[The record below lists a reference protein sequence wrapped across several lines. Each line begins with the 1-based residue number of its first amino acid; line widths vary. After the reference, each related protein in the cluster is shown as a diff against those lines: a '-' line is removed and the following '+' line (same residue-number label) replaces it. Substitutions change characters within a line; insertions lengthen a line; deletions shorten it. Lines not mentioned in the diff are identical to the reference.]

1 VCHNQRILWKGR
13 ELVKEK
19 EEIEISVVV
28 PVYNEEENL
37 PVLIPQIAEVLRPLA
52 ETYEMIFV
60 DDGSTDG
67 SLRILKEMTSHHPQ
81 IHILAFKEN
90 CGETAAGAAGLKEA
104 GGEVVITLD
113 ADLQNDPKDIPTMLE
128 YLKDYDMVTG
138 WRQKREDSW
147 VKRITSKIANKIRN
161 WLSGETIRDSGCTFR
176 AYKRECL
183 QNLKLYKGMHRFMPT
198 LVKMEGFRVI
208 EIPIAHH
215 PRKFGVSKYTTWNRM
230 VRAFIDLLA
239 VRWMKSRHIRYKI
252 GERI

>member
-1 VCHNQRILWKGR
+1 MNERID
-13 ELVKEK
+13 
-19 EEIEISVVV
+19 ISIVI
-28 PVYNEEENL
+28 PVFNEEENL
-37 PVLIPQIAEVLRPLA
+37 PILIPQIAEVLRPLGK
-52 ETYEMIFV
+52 TYEMIFV
-60 DDGSTDG
+60 DDGSTDR
-67 SLRILKEMTSHHPQ
+67 SRQLLKEMVSQYPQ
-81 IHILAFKEN
+81 IRILGFKKN

-104 GGEVVITLD
+104 RGEIVITID

-147 VKRITSKIANKIRN
+147 VKRITSRIANRIRN
-161 WLSGETIRDSGCTFR
+161 QLSGETIRDSGCTFR

-183 QNLKLYKGMHRFMPT
+183 QNIKLYKGMHRFMPT

-230 VRAFIDLLA
+230 WRAFIDLL
-239 VRWMKSRHIRYKI
+239 VVKWMRSRHIHYEI
-252 GERI
+252 EERI

>member
-1 VCHNQRILWKGR
+1 
-13 ELVKEK
+13 
-19 EEIEISVVV
+19 VVV

-37 PVLIPQIAEVLRPLA
+37 PVLIPQLNEVLRGLGKR
-52 ETYEMIFV
+52 YEMIFV
-60 DDGSTDG
+60 DDGSTDQ
-67 SLRILKEMTSHHPQ
+67 SRRLLKEKFLQYPQIRILG
-81 IHILAFKEN
+81 FKKN

-104 GGEVVITLD
+104 RGEIVITID
-113 ADLQNDPKDIPTMLE
+113 ADLQNDPKDIPRMLE

-161 WLSGETIRDSGCTFR
+161 SLSREEIRDSGCTFR

-230 VRAFIDLLA
+230 WRAFVDLLA
-239 VRWMKSRHIRYKI
+239 VRWMKSRIIHYKI
-252 GERI
+252 EERI